1 MASCEA
7 RRGGVEDAGT
17 VSHKKWLCHLGAGTA
32 KYSIEVSPSVKLSPA
47 RAGYDPQNPVPLL
60 LRIPYMPKIPTRS
73 RSVCEKI
80 APELKIIRV
89 VGKAWQV
96 RVIKL
101 IITIMMQE
109 WQENLAI
116 DLSCNWAL
124 RGPAT
129 GRSPNNNCI
138 EVRLVFHIQ
147 YTCS

>member
-89 VGKAWQV
+89 
-96 RVIKL
+96 
-101 IITIMMQE
+101 E

-147 YTCS
+147 YIKNRATGRKLMLRGG